1 MNFNENQ
8 IIYVVEVII
17 LSILLFL
24 VVGGIFGTNDGTISY
39 FLSLIASHFIIK
51 ELNSIKKS

>member
-1 MNFNENQ
+1 MDFNINQ
-8 IIYVVEVII
+8 LVYIVEVII

-51 ELNSIKKS
+51 ELDSIKKS

>member
-1 MNFNENQ
+1 MNFNENP

>member
-51 ELNSIKKS
+51 ELNSMKKS